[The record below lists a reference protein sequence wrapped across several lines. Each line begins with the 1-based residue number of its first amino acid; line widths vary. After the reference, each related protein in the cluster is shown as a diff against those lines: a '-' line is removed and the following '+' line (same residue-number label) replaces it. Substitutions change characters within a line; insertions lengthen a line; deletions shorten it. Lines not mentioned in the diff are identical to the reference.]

1 MLFYSMALSAQIEV
15 VNIEVYEASTAPD
28 SIVTS
33 TGSNIICPKA
43 LVQLTV
49 SGGNLGEGAEWYWFE
64 DGCGGTVPFDSGS
77 VITIY
82 MEQPVITLYCTAMG
96 GCNEVCQSIILI
108 METDPANCIALPVNL
123 VNFDGS
129 KLDNDKGLLK
139 WSVREEEKNT
149 SYFLEKS
156 GDGLTFNLIY
166 NTKSIQT
173 NQQNSYSYIDL
184 LNYYANYY
192 RLKIIDEGGAI
203 TYSNIVRLLKEEDR
217 QVIDFFPNP
226 TNGYIKMRHNYDN
239 KNALVMI
246 NVLDIFGKSVY
257 KGALTDGSSFELK
270 SPDGMYILEATG
282 PDGFVKIDKI
292 VKISR

>member
-1 MLFYSMALSAQIEV
+1 M
-15 VNIEVYEASTAPD
+15 
-28 SIVTS
+28 
-33 TGSNIICPKA
+33 
-43 LVQLTV
+43 
-49 SGGNLGEGAEWYWFE
+49 
-64 DGCGGTVPFDSGS
+64 
-77 VITIY
+77 
-82 MEQPVITLYCTAMG
+82 
-96 GCNEVCQSIILI
+96 
-108 METDPANCIALPVNL
+108 
-123 VNFDGS
+123 
-129 KLDNDKGLLK
+129 
-139 WSVREEEKNT
+139 
-149 SYFLEKS
+149 
-156 GDGLTFNLIY
+156 IY